1 MNAAPDKLSPYFS
14 LQLESL
20 RGISAIVVLFTH
32 CFQAFIAPFDLT
44 LYSWVRLLGQ
54 AAVMIFFV
62 LSGYLIG
69 YSIQRN
75 THQHGQFNLHQYTRQ
90 RYRRILPPFL
100 FAMALTVILYLLA
113 PLFFA
118 SQTHAFQNSFGMMI
132 RTSYTLEA
140 GDFFGSLLFLNGFI
154 TPTVSANAPLWSLS
168 YEVWFYVL
176 AGFLPFLK
184 DSEMAKIGFFSV
196 LIVLSI
202 LNIQFFIY
210 FLVWLM
216 AFACSFRHIQ
226 RHFLNRLQVLKLG
239 LFGLAFL
246 IACIDAYQFH
256 IVDQARQYRA
266 ANFTLFNFCIGLA
279 FSCWLVQLQH
289 QRSYYY
295 PVWVQS
301 ADFSYT
307 LYVTHFPLLLFILGC
322 IPATLAYGLGGA
334 VLALLGSMGGL
345 IVFAWL
351 MAKWLEPARKKAL
364 SNTLR

>member
-75 THQHGQFNLHQYTRQ
+75 TQQHGQFNLRQYTRQ

-132 RTSYTLEA
+132 RTSYTLDA

-184 DSEMAKIGFFSV
+184 DSEMAKIGFFMV
-196 LIVLSI
+196 LAILSFP
-202 LNIQFFIY
+202 NIQFFIY
-210 FLVWLM
+210 FLVWLS
-216 AFACSFRHIQ
+216 AFACSFQQVQLR
-226 RHFLNRLQVLKLG
+226 FLARLAPLKLG
-239 LFGLAFL
+239 LFSLAFL
-246 IACIDAYQFH
+246 IACVDAYQFH
-256 IVDQARQYRA
+256 MIDQAKIYRGA
-266 ANFTLFNFCIGLA
+266 YFAPFNFCMGLA
-279 FSCWLVQLQH
+279 FCCWLVQLQH
-289 QRSYYY
+289 QRSHYH
-295 PVWVQS
+295 PVWIKS
-301 ADFSYT
+301 ANFSYT

-334 VLALLGSMGGL
+334 VLALIGSMCSL
-345 IVFAWL
+345 IVFACL
-351 MAKWLEPARKKAL
+351 MAKWLEPQRKKA
-364 SNTLR
+364 

>member
-1 MNAAPDKLSPYFS
+1 MHPAPDKLSPYFS

-20 RGISAIVVLFTH
+20 RGISALVVLFTH
-32 CFQAFIAPFDLT
+32 CFQAFIAPFDLS

-69 YSIQRN
+69 YSIQHN
-75 THQHGQFNLHQYTRQ
+75 THRQGQFNLRDYLQQ
-90 RYRRILPPFL
+90 RCRRILAPFL
-100 FAMALTVILYLLA
+100 FAMALTLILYLLA
-113 PLFFA
+113 PLLFA
-118 SQTHAFQNSFGMMI
+118 SQSHAFQNSFGMMI
-132 RTSYTLEA
+132 RTDYSVDS
-140 GDFFGSLLFLNGFI
+140 GDFIGALLFLNGFI

-176 AGFLPFLK
+176 AGFLPFFK
-184 DSEMAKIGFFSV
+184 NSGRAKIGFFTV
-196 LIVLSI
+196 LIILSI

-210 FLVWLM
+210 FLVWLT
-216 AFACSFRHIQ
+216 AFACSFRHLQ
-226 RHFLNRLQVLKLG
+226 RHFLSRLQALKLG
-239 LFGLAFL
+239 LFGFALL
-246 IACIDAYQFH
+246 IACFDAYQFH

-266 ANFTLFNFCIGLA
+266 ANFTPFNFCIGLA
-279 FSCWLVQLQH
+279 FCCWLLQLQQ
-289 QRSYYY
+289 QRSHYN

-307 LYVTHFPLLLFILGC
+307 LYVTHFPLLLFTLGC

-334 VLALLGSMGGL
+334 ILALLGSMGSL

-351 MAKWLEPARKKAL
+351 MAKWLEPQRKKAL
-364 SNTLR
+364 SNNA

>member
-69 YSIQRN
+69 HSIQRN
-75 THQHGQFNLHQYTRQ
+75 TQQYGQFNLRQYTRQ

-113 PLFFA
+113 PFLFA
-118 SQTHAFQNSFGMMI
+118 SQSHAFPNSFGMMI
-132 RTSYTLEA
+132 RTHYLLEA
-140 GDFFGSLLFLNGFI
+140 GDFIGSLLFLNGFI

-184 DSEMAKIGFFSV
+184 DSEMAKIGFFMG
-196 LIVLSI
+196 LAVLSF
-202 LNIQFFIY
+202 LNIQFLIY
-210 FLVWLM
+210 FLVWLS
-216 AFACSFRHIQ
+216 AFACSFQQIQ
-226 RHFLNRLQVLKLG
+226 LRLLTRLAQLKLS
-239 LFGLAFL
+239 LFCLALL
-246 IACIDAYQFH
+246 IACVDAYQFH
-256 IVDQARQYRA
+256 MIDQAKIYRGA
-266 ANFTLFNFCIGLA
+266 YFVPFNLCIGLA

-289 QRSYYY
+289 QRSHYH
-295 PVWVQS
+295 PVWITS
-301 ADFSYT
+301 ANFSYT

-334 VLALLGSMGGL
+334 VLALIGSMCGL

-351 MAKWLEPARKKAL
+351 MAKWLELQRKKA
-364 SNTLR
+364 